1 MSGTIYIVGTPIGNL
16 SDFSPRAIE
25 TLKRVDFIAAED
37 TRVTLKLLN
46 HFDIVKPLVSYHEH
60 NLRQRGEVII
70 GRVLA
75 GENAAIVSDA
85 GMPCVSDPGEDLVRL
100 AAEAGIQTVVIPGPS
115 AAISALCI
123 SGLPTSRFA
132 FEGFLSTNRKN
143 RREHLLSVQN
153 DIHTLIFYEAPHKLL
168 DTLRDM
174 AAVFGEG
181 RRVSLCREMTK
192 IHEEVFRTTLGEAA
206 AYYAENTPKGE
217 FVLIIEGA
225 TGFGPHPLPEE
236 RDLRCPDGK
245 SRDVIIVSTI
255 AFRQKSSPS
264 DQYPPEQPPSPRE
277 VARQRRKEWRYKRSE

>member
-115 AAISALCI
+115 AAISAL
-123 SGLPTSRFA
+123 A
-132 FEGFLSTNRKN
+132 
-143 RREHLLSVQN
+143 
-153 DIHTLIFYEAPHKLL
+153 
-168 DTLRDM
+168 
-174 AAVFGEG
+174 
-181 RRVSLCREMTK
+181 
-192 IHEEVFRTTLGEAA
+192 
-206 AYYAENTPKGE
+206 
-217 FVLIIEGA
+217 
-225 TGFGPHPLPEE
+225 
-236 RDLRCPDGK
+236 
-245 SRDVIIVSTI
+245 VSTT
-255 AFRQKSSPS
+255 
-264 DQYPPEQPPSPRE
+264 
-277 VARQRRKEWRYKRSE
+277 AR

>member
-153 DIHTLIFYEAPHKLL
+153 DTHTLIFYEAPHKLL

-225 TGFGPHPLPEE
+225 
-236 RDLRCPDGK
+236 K
-245 SRDVIIVSTI
+245 S
-255 AFRQKSSPS
+255 AL
-264 DQYPPEQPPSPRE
+264 PPEMPLEEAVEEAARL
-277 VARQRRKEWRYKRSE
+277 VAEGMRPTDAAKQVSAHTRFRKSEIYAALTAKPEA